1 MDGLVDVQVLEALR
15 GQRFK
20 PPLASWWTPLPGPP
34 RRAHHEGLV
43 EDVGD
48 DGLVHPVAPPQQA
61 FGQIRHRAAVAE
73 LKGHKGE
80 GRMRGRRDRN
90 APVPK
95 KGAESP
101 EILFRRLIFLG
112 QLNGGARAESTGGYI
127 SHAGFNLRCD
137 D

>member
-1 MDGLVDVQVLEALR
+1 M
-15 GQRFK
+15 
-20 PPLASWWTPLPGPP
+20 
-34 RRAHHEGLV
+34 

-95 KGAESP
+95 KGAESSI
-101 EILFRRLIFLG
+101 ILLG
-112 QLNGGARAESTGGYI
+112 GLSFWGSLTGGGRGRNPRVGTFCMRGLIY
-127 SHAGFNLRCD
+127 AAMTKQD
-137 D
+137 KY